1 MGGVTGGA
9 RRGAGVG
16 PLLRRPLLLGVGLLL
31 GACTGAGPADPEPAP
46 PPPPAACLLD
56 LARFAATT
64 GLTWTPDASTAGD
77 TRCVYDPSAPTPT
90 GAATTSTAATATATS
105 SGFVTVEITDAADEL
120 DAAAALCE
128 PGTSTPVGAGGFT
141 CRFTGG
147 GPTPAV
153 FAAVVRDGRLVT
165 VTASGVPDG
174 TTADRLTSAFAEQL
188 A

>member
-1 MGGVTGGA
+1 MTGGI
-9 RRGAGVG
+9 RRGVVAGV
-16 PLLRRPLLLGVGLLL
+16 L
-31 GACTGAGPADPEPAP
+31 GAGLALVSCTSAAPTPEVPDPAPP

-56 LARFAATT
+56 LPRFATAT
-64 GLTWTPDASTAGD
+64 GLTWTPDPSTAGD
-77 TRCVYDPSAPTPT
+77 TRCVYDPGGPVPTGSATPT
-90 GAATTSTAATATATS
+90 G
-105 SGFVTVEITDAADEL
+105 SGMPPEFVTVEINDAELTDASDEL

-128 PGTSTPVGAGGFT
+128 PGTSTPVGEGGFV

-153 FAAVVRDGRLVT
+153 FAAVAREGKLVT

-174 TTADRLTSAFAEQL
+174 TTADRLAAAFTEQL